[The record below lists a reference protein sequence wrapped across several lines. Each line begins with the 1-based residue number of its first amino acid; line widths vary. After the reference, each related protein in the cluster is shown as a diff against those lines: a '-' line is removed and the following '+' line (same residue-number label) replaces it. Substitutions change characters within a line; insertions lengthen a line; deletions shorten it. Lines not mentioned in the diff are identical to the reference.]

1 MTKKPY
7 LQNSSKPY
15 HQSVIKIANFC
26 PKVKQF
32 IAHFGNLWHNINMN
46 DLPKAFNSGRAV
58 FFLMVF
64 ICCILAVAV
73 LKIASSVLLPF
84 TIAILL
90 AFVTYPLVKL
100 MDKLHLP
107 RFLAVLLVVIIMVA
121 FLWLFGMV
129 LFTSGKMIASQ
140 YSRYEYRFTEVYVW
154 IAQFFELSYDESL
167 SIWENLWGQ
176 LGVRTLI
183 QKFTLSSSSLFIKF
197 LRDALIVAI
206 LVAFFLA
213 EASYFKEKLETAF
226 KDQAKRINRMGQ
238 DLMSQVS
245 RYLTAK
251 FLISLANGLIFG
263 VAFHLVGLEFAVV
276 WGILQFI
283 LNFIPTL
290 GSIVAGFIFSLFA
303 LVQFWPEPGPVIL
316 IVIIVLAVN
325 LILGNILDPKIIGEH
340 VGISPLM
347 IIASLAI
354 WGFIWGFAGMVLAVP
369 MTVII
374 KIICENIPM
383 MEPVSILIGSRRSV
397 KAKKSEIEKAET

>member
-1 MTKKPY
+1 M
-7 LQNSSKPY
+7 QN
-15 HQSVIKIANFC
+15 
-26 PKVKQF
+26 
-32 IAHFGNLWHNINMN
+32 
-46 DLPKAFNSGRAV
+46 LPKSFNSGRAV

-129 LFTSGKMIASQ
+129 LFTSGKMIAAQ
-140 YSRYEYRFTEVYVW
+140 YSRYENRFTEVYVW

-176 LGVRTLI
+176 LGVRTAI
-183 QKFTLSSSSLFIKF
+183 QKFTLSSSSLFINF

-226 KDQAKRINRMGQ
+226 KGQERLINRMGQ
-238 DLMSQVS
+238 DIMSQVS

-263 VAFHLVGLEFAVV
+263 VAFYLVGLEFAVV

-303 LVQFWPEPGPVIL
+303 LVQFWPDPGPVIL
-316 IVIIVLAVN
+316 IVVIVLAVN

-354 WGFIWGFAGMVLAVP
+354 WGFIWGFAGMVIAVP

-374 KIICENIPM
+374 KIVCENIPM

>member
-1 MTKKPY
+1 MKKH
-7 LQNSSKPY
+7 SKGFRP
-15 HQSVIKIANFC
+15 N
-26 PKVKQF
+26 
-32 IAHFGNLWHNINMN
+32 
-46 DLPKAFNSGRAV
+46 RAT

-64 ICCILAVAV
+64 ICCIIAVAV

-90 AFVTYPLVKL
+90 SLVSYPLVKL
-100 MDKLHLP
+100 MDKFHFP
-107 RFLAVLLVVIIMVA
+107 RFFAVVLVVLIMFG

-129 LFTSGKMIASQ
+129 IFTTGRMIAAQ
-140 YSRYEYRFTEVYVW
+140 YPRYERRFTDVYIW
-154 IAQFFELSYDESL
+154 ISQFFELSYDEGL
-167 SIWENLWGQ
+167 SFWENLWGQ
-176 LGVRTLI
+176 LGIRTFILD
-183 QKFTLSSSSLFIKF
+183 FTRSSSSIFVKF
-197 LRDALIVAI
+197 LQNALIVAI

-226 KDQAKRINRMGQ
+226 KGQTKRINRMGQ

-251 FLISLANGLIFG
+251 FLISLANGLVFG
-263 VAFHLVGLEFAVV
+263 LVFYLVGLEFAIV
-276 WGILQFI
+276 WGVLQFI

-290 GSIVAGFIFSLFA
+290 GSIVSGFIFSLFA

-316 IVIIVLAVN
+316 VVAIVLVIN
-325 LILGNILDPKIIGEH
+325 LILGNILDPKIIGDH

-374 KIICENIPM
+374 KIVCENIPI

-397 KAKKSEIEKAET
+397 KAKKSEIEKSEN

>member
-1 MTKKPY
+1 
-7 LQNSSKPY
+7 
-15 HQSVIKIANFC
+15 
-26 PKVKQF
+26 
-32 IAHFGNLWHNINMN
+32 MN